1 MERSYKSK
9 RRIRRFSILVI
20 LLILLGVFHKQVLFS
35 IGNLLIAEDPK
46 AQTDALVVLGGS
58 SYERGL
64 EAQRLFDEGWSEH
77 IICTGGNIPTVLAA
91 IDTSLY
97 EADITKSM
105 LVKRG
110 LPSSQIAALTGS
122 TSTKEESE
130 EVVQYCTE
138 NGLNHITVISSKFHT
153 SRVKKV
159 FNKAFEGTAI
169 QVNYRGA
176 PSAQY
181 DEAVWWKSEAGL
193 IMVNNEYVKHLY
205 YLIRY

>member
-9 RRIRRFSILVI
+9 RRIRRFSILLVI
-20 LLILLGVFHKQVLFS
+20 LVLLGVFHKQLLFS
-35 IGNLLIAEDPK
+35 IGNFLIAEDPK
-46 AQTDALVVLGGS
+46 AKTDALIVLGGS

-64 EAQRLFDEGWSEH
+64 EAQRLFEEGWSDQ
-77 IICTGGNIPTVLAA
+77 IICTGGNVPTVLAA
-91 IDTSLY
+91 IDTSLF

-110 LPSSQIAALTGS
+110 IPSNRISALTES

-130 EVVQYCTE
+130 EVVAFCLE
-138 NGLNHITVISSKFHT
+138 NQLQHITVISSKFHT

-159 FNKAFEGTAI
+159 FNKAFEETAI